1 MTTTTPPTPYV
12 LAIDIGSSSVRATV
26 YDAEATPLPGLSVA
40 TPHVTPTTPDG
51 GAADDA
57 LVLADVVER
66 TVSELL
72 NLAGDAASNIV
83 AVGLDTFVGN
93 LLGLDREGQPT
104 TPVYTYADTRSL
116 DEVAQMRRDLDAVD
130 VHQRTGVTLHTAY
143 APARLLWVRRNNPE
157 AWNATV
163 RWTDFATYLYGRWY
177 GREAACSSS
186 VASWSGLLNRQTGD
200 WDTQLLNY
208 TGISTDQLPKVANY
222 DDVMS
227 GLAPNFASKWPLLSD
242 VPFCLAVGDGA
253 AANVGEGCSTPGSTA
268 LTVGTTGAVRA
279 GVPIPLT
286 EVPRGLSV
294 YNLSSER
301 ILLGGAVT
309 DAGGLFAW
317 MRDTLNVPDPE
328 TLEAEL
334 SELPPDGHG
343 LTVLPFLRGER
354 SPGWLDDATGAV
366 VGLRASTS
374 PVEIVRAGL
383 ESVAYRFALIAERL
397 STVVAPGPEIV
408 VGGGA
413 AQSSPTWL
421 QMFAD
426 VLDRTVVE
434 SSEPETTSR
443 GSAILALESAGVI
456 DSLDDL
462 PAQRGRRYTP
472 NSASVTAYRAG
483 LERHHAIYHSLLD
496 SLDPDGGYNS
506 ECDHDPI

>member
-1 MTTTTPPTPYV
+1 
-12 LAIDIGSSSVRATV
+12 
-26 YDAEATPLPGLSVA
+26 
-40 TPHVTPTTPDG
+40 
-51 GAADDA
+51 
-57 LVLADVVER
+57 
-66 TVSELL
+66 
-72 NLAGDAASNIV
+72 
-83 AVGLDTFVGN
+83 
-93 LLGLDREGQPT
+93 
-104 TPVYTYADTRSL
+104 
-116 DEVAQMRRDLDAVD
+116 
-130 VHQRTGVTLHTAY
+130 
-143 APARLLWVRRNNPE
+143 
-157 AWNATV
+157 
-163 RWTDFATYLYGRWY
+163 
-177 GREAACSSS
+177 
-186 VASWSGLLNRQTGD
+186 
-200 WDTQLLNY
+200 
-208 TGISTDQLPKVANY
+208 
-222 DDVMS
+222 
-227 GLAPNFASKWPLLSD
+227 
-242 VPFCLAVGDGA
+242 
-253 AANVGEGCSTPGSTA
+253 
-268 LTVGTTGAVRA
+268 
-279 GVPIPLT
+279 
-286 EVPRGLSV
+286 
-294 YNLSSER
+294 
-301 ILLGGAVT
+301 
-309 DAGGLFAW
+309 

-434 SSEPETTSR
+434 TSEPETTSR